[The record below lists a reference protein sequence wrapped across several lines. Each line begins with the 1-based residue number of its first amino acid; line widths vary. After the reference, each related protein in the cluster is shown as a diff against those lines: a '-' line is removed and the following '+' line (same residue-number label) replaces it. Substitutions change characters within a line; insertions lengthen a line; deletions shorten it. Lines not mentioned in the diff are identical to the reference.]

1 MPASGNGASEGSNER
16 RGVLGTPA
24 RASVA
29 AAQVEALLATL
40 DAASDPAERAE
51 ILVEV
56 ARRMLGDLG
65 DAGQAIDALLE
76 AWKADPTQEVILDV
90 MEPVVT
96 AERRWAEVMET
107 TRTLASA
114 ERDKPRAIAYA
125 EAMVRWLT
133 REVPDPELARQWLER
148 IRVLDST
155 HWQIHMLQASVSREH
170 GDAKRELEELDLA
183 VLSARRADD
192 RARIHRMMAGR
203 YMDESLRIFSLASA
217 KKHFAAAHKL
227 FPRSMDPLRGLEQ
240 IAIRENDKTAIADVL
255 RRQADA
261 DVDDAGRTTILL
273 WLAKIEEEDFRKP
286 ELAAKTLER
295 VIAFAPSH
303 SGAIEALERTYGAA
317 RAWPE
322 LAAVLERAV
331 TSTADPQLRVGRL
344 ERLGAVLETKMGD
357 ARAAIATYERLQ
369 KVMPEEETVLAELA
383 RLNEKVG
390 DVRAAVSYRER
401 LADLAPVPSTRA
413 RMHVIAGQLLV
424 PVDAASAR
432 QHFERAVSADPSS
445 QAAWNALL
453 WDARAEGD
461 VARTERYLEERARK
475 TETPRARASAF
486 VELADARA
494 KKGDA
499 AGARRAF
506 EEAAAADPSN
516 ETAAVALVTALV
528 EEGRYAE
535 AEPLCDVAVA
545 AAERDKDYDRL
556 LTVRRAQARAATAL
570 GKPDRALTATLAAYN
585 VRSGSIE
592 AKEMLVAAAVPMR
605 ADPQVL
611 TARAALVAIAD
622 APDGLS
628 VATRAGLADI
638 LVLTGDADRAA
649 VLYDDVLQEAPEHG
663 SALAGLA
670 QHHTASGNPIA
681 ALSLKRQLAQGI
693 EDPDERFT
701 TLVAIAVELAT
712 KAASDELAAEVYEE
726 ARLLRPRDLP
736 ILHKLLAIYP
746 KLGKWASLF
755 DVLRSIAE
763 SDSDPARKA
772 KTLYTMA
779 HIAKDELADRG
790 AALRLYEQA
799 LDVDPSQLVA
809 FENIVRILTEDRDW
823 LGLEQMYKRMIGRAL
838 GSENAGGERE
848 VGLQHALYK
857 QIGLVYRDR
866 LNNPAQ
872 AITAYQAAVHLRP
885 DDEQGQTILREL
897 LSHTGQGQGAVAIT
911 IERILREPLEPAP
924 YPALFDLLMAQ
935 GDRDRA
941 LCVASAMRFL
951 GIAHPGAQGL
961 RASYPHPPIEAMVLD
976 LGHEGYR
983 ELLHQELDPALTE
996 IFEVVAPAVVDLA
1009 ISRLSLRDR
1018 LTHPGPALK
1027 DFDWLGKTIARAG
1040 AILGAPSPRVFQ
1052 RKGPGP
1058 ALIAAATKPASL
1070 LAHPPALGGIPADV
1084 IAFMVGKRVF
1094 EITPPLLARA
1104 LCPSLTELKALA
1116 QSAARIATDQ
1126 TEQGDLPLKE
1136 RLRREDIGRIAA
1148 AVNHAMG
1155 TTGKLDV
1162 LRWSQRADVSAS
1174 RAGLLLAG
1182 DLEAARAAIAFEA
1195 QSPSDFSPREK
1206 MKELVAWFLGESSA
1220 TMRRRLGVAL

>member
-1 MPASGNGASEGSNER
+1 MPASGNGASEGSNAPQA
-16 RGVLGTPA
+16 GAAVAA

-40 DAASDPAERAE
+40 EAANEPAERAE
-51 ILVEV
+51 ILIEV
-56 ARRMLGDLG
+56 ARRLALDLG

-76 AWKADPTQEVILDV
+76 AWKADPTQEAILDAL
-90 MEPVVT
+90 EPMVT
-96 AERRWAEVMET
+96 AERRWAEILET
-107 TRTLASA
+107 TRTLAST
-114 ERDKPRAIAYA
+114 ERDKARGIAYA

-133 REVPDPELARQWLER
+133 REVPDPDLARQWLER
-148 IRVLDST
+148 IRALDST

-170 GDAKRELEELDLA
+170 GDVKREVEELDLA

-192 RARIHRMMAGR
+192 RARIHLMMAER
-203 YMDESLRIFSLASA
+203 FMDESLRIFSLASA
-217 KKHFAAAHKL
+217 KKHFAAASKL

-261 DVDDAGRTTILL
+261 DVDDATRITILL

-295 VIAFAPSH
+295 VIAISPGHAL
-303 SGAIEALERTYGAA
+303 AIEGLERTYGAA

-322 LAAVLERAV
+322 LAVVLERAA
-331 TSTADPQLRVGRL
+331 TSSVDPQLRKGRL

-357 ARAAIATYERLQ
+357 ARAAIATYERLE
-369 KVMPEEETVLAELA
+369 KVMRGEGEETVLTELA
-383 RLNEKVG
+383 RLNEKLG

-424 PVDAASAR
+424 PVDAESAR
-432 QHFERAVSADPSS
+432 QHFERAVAADPSS

-453 WDARAEGD
+453 WDARAEND

-494 KKGDA
+494 KRGDER
-499 AGARRAF
+499 GARRAY
-506 EEAAAADPSN
+506 EEAAAADPTN
-516 ETAAVALVTALV
+516 ETAAVALVTVLV
-528 EEGRYAE
+528 EEGRYAD
-535 AEPLCDVAVA
+535 AEPLCDVAVS

-556 LTVRRAQARAATAL
+556 LMVRRAQARAATAL
-570 GKPDRALTATLAAYN
+570 GKPDRALAATLAAYN
-585 VRSGSIE
+585 VRPGSID

-605 ADPQVL
+605 ADPQIL
-611 TARAALVAIAD
+611 AARDALVAIAD

-628 VATRAGLADI
+628 VEARAGLADI

-693 EDPDERFT
+693 PDPDEKFT
-701 TLVAIAVELAT
+701 TLVAIAEQFAT
-712 KAASDELAAEVYEE
+712 KAQNGELAAEVYEE
-726 ARLLRPRDLP
+726 ARQLRPRDLP
-736 ILHKLLAIYP
+736 ILHKLVALYP
-746 KLGKWASLF
+746 KLGKWAALS
-755 DVLRSIAE
+755 DVLRSISE

-838 GSENAGGERE
+838 AGGDKDL
-848 VGLQHALYK
+848 GLQHALYK

-885 DDEQGQTILREL
+885 DDEQAQTILREL
-897 LSHTGQGQGAVAIT
+897 LSHTGQSHGAVAIT

-935 GDRDRA
+935 GARDRA

-951 GIAHPGAQGL
+951 GIPHAGAQGL
-961 RASYPHPPIEAMVLD
+961 RASYPQPPIEAIVQD
-976 LGHEGYR
+976 LGEGGYR

-996 IFEVVAPAVVDLA
+996 IFEVVAPAVVDIV

-1018 LTHPGPALK
+1018 LTHPGPALSG
-1027 DFDWLGKTIARAG
+1027 FDWLGKSIARAG
-1040 AILGAPSPRVFQ
+1040 AILGAPSPRVYQ
-1052 RKGPGP
+1052 RRGPGP
-1058 ALIAAATKPASL
+1058 ALVAAATKPASL

-1084 IAFMVGKRVF
+1084 IAFMIGKRVL
-1094 EITPPLLARA
+1094 EISPPLLARA

-1126 TEQGDLPLKE
+1126 TEPGDLPLKE
-1136 RLRREDIGRIAA
+1136 RLKREDIGRIAA

-1206 MKELVAWFLGESSA
+1206 MKELVVWFLGDSSA
-1220 TMRRRLGVAL
+1220 TMRRRIGVSL